1 MTAESIANLMD
12 FRNTLE
18 KSSKLQKE
26 GVFAVEFFVNFAD
39 YFKYLLIAL
48 GVAVVFIV
56 IFTLVIVLLRR

>member
-26 GVFAVEFFVNFAD
+26 GVFAVELFVNFAD